1 MPRKKSSPN
10 RQDGRYEVKV
20 TIGKTLQGKLIRK
33 SFYSEVSKSDAR
45 KKADAWVIEQKVS
58 ELTGISSVPAQSPY
72 TFERWAMTWL
82 KNHKEK
88 AVRRITYEE
97 TYQATVTRY
106 LIPHFGKANLSDI
119 LPSDIV
125 AFYNDINA
133 RYSNSLLEKCKICL
147 NGIFES
153 AIDDGVIFK
162 NPAKKAKLP
171 ALETQTE
178 YSEIRALSMEEESLV
193 RDFCLGHRFGLEVL
207 IMLELGLRRGELC
220 ALRWDDIGFD
230 TLSVSIHSTASYTK
244 SGRLEVGLTKTR
256 NSTRILPISPEFASY
271 LWQHR
276 GSGYIIGGAAPIIP
290 HTWGEKHLKKFWDD
304 FCKEHPGAATYTAR
318 ELRHTCGTRLY
329 AKTKDIYAVSKFLGH
344 SSVEITTRYYIKT
357 DVSSLR
363 ESLQIG
369 NNCRQSVVNNQL
381 EQNMCANRGL
391 AENSNDSYLSN
402 KCLNHAVF

>member
-1 MPRKKSSPN
+1 MPRKKASPN
-10 RQDGRYEVKV
+10 RQDGRYEVKI

-33 SFYSEVSKSDAR
+33 SFYSEISKADAK
-45 KKADAWVIEQKVS
+45 KKADAWIIEQKVS
-58 ELTGISSVPAQSPY
+58 ELTGVSSAPAQTSY

-171 ALETQTE
+171 ALETQAE
-178 YSEIRALSMEEESLV
+178 YSEIRALSMEEEKLV
-193 RDFCLGHRFGLEVL
+193 REFCLEHRFGLEVL

-244 SGRLEVGLTKTR
+244 SGGLEVGLTKTR

-276 GSGYIIGGAAPIIP
+276 GSGYIVGGTTPIIP
-290 HTWGEKHLKKFWDD
+290 HTWGEKHLNKFWDD
-304 FCKEHPGAATYTAR
+304 FCKEHPGAATDTAR

-369 NNCRQSVVNNQL
+369 NNCRQSVVSGSKGTNTHSDIFSPFS
-381 EQNMCANRGL
+381 ESASK
-391 AENSNDSYLSN
+391 ESY
-402 KCLNHAVF
+402 NHAVL

>member
-1 MPRKKSSPN
+1 M
-10 RQDGRYEVKV
+10 
-20 TIGKTLQGKLIRK
+20 I
-33 SFYSEVSKSDAR
+33 
-45 KKADAWVIEQKVS
+45 
-58 ELTGISSVPAQSPY
+58 
-72 TFERWAMTWL
+72 WL

-171 ALETQTE
+171 ALETQAE
-178 YSEIRALSMEEESLV
+178 YSEIRALSVEEEKLV
-193 RDFCLGHRFGLEVL
+193 REFCLEHRFGLEVL

-244 SGRLEVGLTKTR
+244 SGGLEVGLTKTR

-276 GSGYIIGGAAPIIP
+276 GSGYIVGGTTPIIP
-290 HTWGEKHLKKFWDD
+290 HTWGEKHLNKFWDD

-369 NNCRQSVVNNQL
+369 NNCRQSVVSGSKGTNTHSDIFSPFS
-381 EQNMCANRGL
+381 ESASK
-391 AENSNDSYLSN
+391 ESY
-402 KCLNHAVF
+402 NHAVL